1 MEKER
6 ELAIE
11 ILQIFEDFLEEKEI
25 KIPNPERDEYKA
37 DKDTKKAI
45 LFGSDFYTLEEAI
58 TQLIKSK

>member
-6 ELAIE
+6 ELACE
-11 ILQIFEDFLEEKEI
+11 ILQIFEGFLEEKEI

-37 DKDTKKAI
+37 DKDTEKAI